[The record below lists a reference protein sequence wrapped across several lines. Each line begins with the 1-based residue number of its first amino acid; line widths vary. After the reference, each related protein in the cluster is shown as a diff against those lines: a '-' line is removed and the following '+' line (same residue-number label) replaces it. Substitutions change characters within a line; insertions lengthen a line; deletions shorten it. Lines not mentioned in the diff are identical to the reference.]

1 MIKIITQ
8 NEHKEGFDLE
18 VTMHGRGDYIAK
30 ELIAIFD
37 HIYKFSPEIFEA
49 ALVSCKYT
57 EDHT

>member
-1 MIKIITQ
+1 MIRIETK
-8 NEHKEGFDLE
+8 NETHEGFDIE
-18 VTMHGRGDYIAK
+18 VEMQGRGDYIAK